1 MIWHPDSLATTFT
14 WLKSSWRLVEFFLLK
29 QTVYRTVY
37 FRWWHEKTNQKGLF
51 NCVCWIN
58 VRKRV
63 REYLE
68 CNGGSICSRFQFEN
82 QLHVL
87 KSIEFFMVFILL
99 SCEWHGESTNAN
111 KIAEFHWKR
120 KCNCVQQLS

>member
-1 MIWHPDSLATTFT
+1 M
-14 WLKSSWRLVEFFLLK
+14 
-29 QTVYRTVY
+29 
-37 FRWWHEKTNQKGLF
+37 
-51 NCVCWIN
+51 CWIN

-111 KIAEFHWKR
+111 KIAKSSIEKGSAIVFN
-120 KCNCVQQLS
+120 NCLNALL